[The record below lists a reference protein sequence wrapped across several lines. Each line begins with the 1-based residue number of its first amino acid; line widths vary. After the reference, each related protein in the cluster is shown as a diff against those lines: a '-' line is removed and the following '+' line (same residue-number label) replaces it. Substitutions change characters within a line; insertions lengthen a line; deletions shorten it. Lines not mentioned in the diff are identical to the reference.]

1 MSRPTTAMRVLALSA
16 LLASTA
22 LSGAYAQVANEAAER
37 LKVLME
43 QQGTTLS
50 WDSVDIDGDNAVL
63 VGVQVE
69 AGGQKEALG
78 DLTMNGISQTDDGY
92 RIDEV
97 LFDSLSFGDDDG
109 SVDIEGV
116 EMSGVLLP
124 NDAKL
129 DQFGGTVFYETAE
142 VGSVVF
148 TQDGNEIASMEG
160 LVTEMTAPVD
170 GKAMEYSG
178 SVETFSVDLS
188 IVEDPQQAAIIKALG
203 YEQLSGSLGF
213 AGDWQPS
220 DGRFTMSQFDFAID
234 DAGTFGITVD
244 LGGYTP
250 QFLASLRDLQ
260 TQMAANPESD
270 NSAQGLAM
278 LGLMQQLTF
287 HRAEISFNDD
297 SLTNKVLEFVAQ
309 SQGAQPSDIANQAKA
324 VVPFAMGQL
333 GNPDLTMQATQA
345 VSAYLDNP
353 QSLRISAVPASPVP
367 FALIAAAAM
376 SAPAELTKTLGVTVS
391 AND

>member
-1 MSRPTTAMRVLALSA
+1 MSRPIKAMRVLALSA

-50 WDSVDIDGDNAVL
+50 WDSVDVDGDDAVL
-63 VGVQVE
+63 VNVQVE
-69 AGGQKEALG
+69 AGGQKEPLG
-78 DLTMNGISQTDDGY
+78 DLSMNGISETDDGY
-92 RIDEV
+92 RIDEI
-97 LFDSLSFGDDDG
+97 LFDSLSFGEDDG
-109 SVDIEGV
+109 AVAIQGV

-124 NDAKL
+124 NDEKL
-129 DQFGGTVFYETAE
+129 DQFGGTIFYESAE
-142 VGSVVF
+142 VGSVTL
-148 TQDGNEIASMEG
+148 TQDGNEIASMEN
-160 LVTEMTAPVD
+160 LFTEMTEPVD
-170 GKAMEYSG
+170 GNAMEYSG

-213 AGDWQPS
+213 AGDWQPA
-220 DGRFTMSQFDFAID
+220 DGQFKLSQFDLAVD
-234 DAGTFGITVD
+234 DAGTLGITLD

-260 TQMAANPESD
+260 LQMAANPEGD
-270 NSAQGLAM
+270 NQAQGLAM

-287 HRAEISFNDD
+287 HSTEISFKDD
-297 SLTNKVLEFVAQ
+297 SLTNKVLEFVAN
-309 SQGAQPSDIANQAKA
+309 SQGAKPADVANQAKA
-324 VVPFAMGQL
+324 VIPFAMGQL

-345 VSAYLDNP
+345 VSAFLDNP
-353 QSLRISAVPASPVP
+353 QSLRIAAVPPSPVP

-376 SAPAELTKTLGVTVS
+376 SAPAELTKTLGVTVT